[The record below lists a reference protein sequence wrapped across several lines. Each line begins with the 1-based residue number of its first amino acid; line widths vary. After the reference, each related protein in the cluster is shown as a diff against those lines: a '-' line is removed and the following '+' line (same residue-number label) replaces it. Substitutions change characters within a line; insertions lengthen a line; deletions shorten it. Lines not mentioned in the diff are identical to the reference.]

1 MTCWALTMQRGADI
15 ALDIAGRRFTFSGR
29 FSDAL
34 AMPLLV
40 RSACLTGYVEVA
52 RSLGL
57 DPFNLVREVGI
68 DRSCLVDPDIKIPI
82 DPVIRLLEMS
92 ASAARVEDFGLR
104 MAETR
109 HLSNLGPVA
118 LAARDAATLREGLE
132 AAIRYLSLHNEAMLL
147 SLEVVGD
154 VVICKSDLIAE
165 RCSVGRQAIEL
176 VVGVTH
182 RFIRQLSGGAWR
194 SRPVWFSHGPPA
206 DLTSHLRLF
215 GPWVDFGR
223 ECNGI
228 LLGAGDLDA
237 PLPASDP
244 AMSRHVKQYLEPL
257 LVQTQ
262 VTVSEQVRRLVYDLL
277 ASHHAS
283 TDQVASRLGMN
294 RRALHRQLVQEGTT
308 FSSIFDDV
316 RVDLARRYVEERRLP
331 LTEVAHLPG
340 FSELS
345 GVSRWFHA
353 QFGRSALAW
362 RQAERN
368 RAELR
373 YSGAPRSPPS

>member
-1 MTCWALTMQRGADI
+1 MTFLI
-15 ALDIAGRRFTFSGR
+15 
-29 FSDAL
+29 
-34 AMPLLV
+34 
-40 RSACLTGYVEVA
+40 RSACLTGYLEVA
-52 RSLGL
+52 RSAGL
-57 DPFNLVREVGI
+57 DPFRLLSEVGL
-68 DRSCLVDPDIKIPI
+68 DRSCLHDPDIKIPI

-92 ASAARVEDFGLR
+92 ANAARVEDFGLR

-147 SLEVVGD
+147 SLEAVGD
-154 VVICKSDLIAE
+154 VVIFKSDLVAE

-176 VVGVTH
+176 VVGVAH

-206 DLTSHLRLF
+206 DMTSHLRLF
-215 GPWVDFGR
+215 GPWVEFGQ

-228 LLGAGDLDA
+228 LLDASDLDA

-257 LVQTQ
+257 LAQSH
-262 VTVSEQVRRLVYDLL
+262 VTLSEQVRRLVHELL

-308 FSSIFDDV
+308 FSSIFDEV
-316 RVDLARRYVEERRLP
+316 RIDLAGRYIEDRGLP
-331 LTEVAHLPG
+331 LSEVAHLLG

-345 GVSRWFHA
+345 GFSRWFRTE
-353 QFGRSALAW
+353 FERSPKSW

-368 RAELR
+368 RAEPQ
-373 YSGAPRSPPS
+373 YSVS